1 MEDPYVVL
9 GLAPGASPDE
19 VTAAYRAL
27 AKSLH
32 PDRAGDDRRATER
45 MAEVN
50 AAYDAVRYTP
60 RPGTGNGR
68 RPTRVGG
75 GRRSSAH
82 GDWLPQRTRAAL
94 GRELLSAL
102 EKREPVELVAAAS
115 TWASPRTLLAVTDRR
130 LLWLLDDAV
139 LNRVRFVRFR
149 DVMDAECKLC
159 WPRRRQA
166 TVRLLSRD
174 GRKHSFA
181 GLRPALATRIVESVG
196 QARR

>member
-9 GLAPGASPDE
+9 GLPPGASPDE

-32 PDRAGDDRRATER
+32 PDRAGNDRRATER
-45 MAEVN
+45 MAAVN
-50 AAYDAVRYTP
+50 AAYDAVRETP
-60 RPGTGNGR
+60 RPARGNGR
-68 RPTRVGG
+68 RPTRG
-75 GRRSSAH
+75 AH
-82 GDWLPQRTRAAL
+82 VRPAQGDWLPQRTRAAL

-102 EKREPVELVAAAS
+102 EQREPIELVAPAS

-149 DVMDAECKLC
+149 DVMDADCKLS
-159 WPRRRQA
+159 WPRRQQA
-166 TVRLLSRD
+166 TVRLLGRD

-181 GLRPALATRIVESVG
+181 GLQPALATRILESVA

>member
-9 GLAPGASPDE
+9 GLPPGASPDE

-32 PDRAGDDRRATER
+32 PDRAGNDRRATER

-50 AAYDAVRYTP
+50 AAYDAVRVTP
-60 RPGTGNGR
+60 RPPPASGR
-68 RPTRVGG
+68 RRTRRGP
-75 GRRSSAH
+75 GRPAPPP
-82 GDWLPQRTRAAL
+82 GDWLSQRTRTAL
-94 GRELLSAL
+94 GPELLSAL
-102 EKREPVELVAAAS
+102 ERGEPVELVAAAS

-149 DVMDAECKLC
+149 DVMEAECKLS
-159 WPRRRQA
+159 WPRRHHA
-166 TVRLLSRD
+166 TVRLLGRD

-181 GLRPALATRIVESVG
+181 GLRPALATRIVESV
-196 QARR
+196 RRGRG